1 MFIDRRKPSP
11 HPRTWLA
18 MALSLFAVSACGH
31 TEPFTG
37 LGVDQQGPFNGATP
51 LRLTFN
57 SDADYSAA
65 WAADGKGILYTY
77 SDRSRADHDRCL
89 AMLPATGGTRVFTLC
104 DNRPGHADSAETIT
118 SAALSEDGELLYLV
132 GSSLPVGQLPARITL
147 FQADTATPFNRRAL
161 VTLPSDVGG
170 GLRPNWLLDV
180 TWVGPDEFLAMATDL
195 TLVPQC
201 AGCLLRD
208 TVFIPL
214 GVVRGTIGGNGA
226 VMELVQGTLGA
237 SHFAVADGG
246 TNIVISNGLTL
257 SKLPIGGGAL
267 TTLTTLP
274 TTFSKRI
281 DDISC
286 RGSAC
291 VVLTY
296 EQQLETE
303 PPPPHFVDLWKMLRV
318 STAGGPATTLIESF
332 STPWLQ
338 AKVSPTGPDIV
349 VRQGQFRT
357 GDLYLFRNLLP

>member
-1 MFIDRRKPSP
+1 MFVSWPAPPHHGGRR
-11 HPRTWLA
+11 LVL
-18 MALSLFAVSACGH
+18 ALSLFLMWGCGH
-31 TEPFTG
+31 TAPFTS
-37 LGVDQQGPFNGATP
+37 DEIEYQGPFGTGDVI
-51 LRLTFN
+51 RLTFN
-57 SDADYSAA
+57 SGADYAA
-65 WAADGKGILYTY
+65 TWSADGKGILYTFA
-77 SDRSRADHDRCL
+77 DPGRVDHDRCL
-89 AMLPATGGTRVFTLC
+89 GLLRAGGSNRILTLC

-132 GSSLPVGQLPARITL
+132 GASPPVGQLPARITL

-161 VTLPSDVGG
+161 VSLPSDVGG

-208 TVFIPL
+208 TIFIPL

-237 SHFAVADGG
+237 SHYAVADGG

-257 SKLPIGGGAL
+257 SKLPLGGGAL

-286 RGSAC
+286 RGNAC

-296 EQQLETE
+296 EQQLEPE
-303 PPPPHFVDLWKMLRV
+303 PPPPHFVDLWKLLRI
-318 STAGGPATTLIESF
+318 STAGGAATTLTQSF

-338 AKVSPTGPDIV
+338 AKVSPTGSDVV

-357 GDLYLFRNLLP
+357 GDLHLFRNLLP